1 MEVLDATSLAER
13 LKWEAKEYW
22 LHLEAETPL
31 DKYPGESLRSRSSAV
46 MELTNNAAKQHARRV
61 QEKLGV
67 EEGLIYLP
75 GQRSRNN
82 EDSDMPAPY
91 RQLRY
96 FYYLTG
102 FVRSFL
108 DAMTWLLMR

>member
-1 MEVLDATSLAER
+1 MVLMKTS
-13 LKWEAKEYW
+13 
-22 LHLEAETPL
+22 
-31 DKYPGESLRSRSSAV
+31 
-46 MELTNNAAKQHARRV
+46 AKQHARRV

-102 FVRSFL
+102 FVGFHL
-108 DAMTWLLMR
+108 DAMLWMLI